1 MADSLFDSILSS
13 LMSHCYHE
21 IAQSYEN
28 FLSILPYEKLS
39 INSISEILPPYKGEK
54 SEFWVEIERIVESE
68 MGDRE

>member
-1 MADSLFDSILSS
+1 MADSLIDSILSS

-54 SEFWVEIERIVESE
+54 SEFWTEVERIVESE